1 MAKHKTDLLD
11 DLVSLLPKQS
21 RPNWMH
27 RVPAELLEQMEAVR
41 LGYVEGT
48 LTGPLAAA
56 STTGLGSAISKWLK
70 AKGISVHESTVV
82 RWLKK

>member
-21 RPNWMH
+21 RPNWMD
-27 RVPAELLEQMEAVR
+27 RLPADLLEQMEALR
-41 LGYVEGT
+41 LSYAEGT
-48 LTGPLAAA
+48 LTGPLAFA
-56 STTGLGSAISKWLK
+56 STTGLGSAISKLLT
-70 AKGISVHESTVV
+70 ARGISVHESTVV